1 MKIVHYLIRL
11 EMEDQSLQI
20 SAIEK
25 DDSFSML
32 YASLDASKRNH
43 KDEKAE
49 VGFLLG
55 KLSDVRNKYQNIC
68 LSMAENLDNVEAK
81 HAEENIARQAEF
93 TAKLKELEKTIHT
106 CATELHSQ
114 NAEKNAANT
123 LNLLLKESLG
133 SIRDRK

>member
-1 MKIVHYLIRL
+1 
-11 EMEDQSLQI
+11 MEDTLQI

-49 VGFLLG
+49 VRFLLG
-55 KLSDVRNKYQNIC
+55 NLSDVRNKYKNIC
-68 LSMAENLDNVEAK
+68 LSMAENLDNLEAK
-81 HAEENIARQAEF
+81 HAEENNTRQAEF
-93 TAKLKELEKTIHT
+93 ATKLKKLEDTIHT

-114 NAEKNAANT
+114 NSEKNAANT
-123 LNLLLKESLG
+123 MNLLLKGSLS